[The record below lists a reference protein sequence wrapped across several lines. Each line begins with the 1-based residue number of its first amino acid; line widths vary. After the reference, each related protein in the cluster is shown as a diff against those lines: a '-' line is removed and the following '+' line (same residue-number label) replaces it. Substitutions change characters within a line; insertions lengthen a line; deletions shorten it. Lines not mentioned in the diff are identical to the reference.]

1 MSLRAAGGKVA
12 SKDATEARETEAARE
27 EMGSQPS
34 AAGEACRSP
43 GPPAADAPDT
53 LGGADSHG
61 CEVDALEASVKSR
74 AAEHVEVVDEPNA
87 PPKEARALKA
97 T

>member
-1 MSLRAAGGKVA
+1 
-12 SKDATEARETEAARE
+12 
-27 EMGSQPS
+27 MGSQPS

-43 GPPAADAPDT
+43 GAPAAAAPDT
-53 LGGADSHG
+53 PGGAKPHG
-61 CEVDALEASVKSR
+61 CEVDALEAIVRSR